1 MDLAGALRRVRL
13 RRRVYQVLD
22 GGLAGDRL
30 ASLIHAGL
38 VALVLVSVAA
48 VILESVPSLDAR
60 FGRFFIALELVA
72 AAVFT
77 AEYAL
82 RLWACV
88 EHGPLKG
95 LRPWAARWRHA
106 CSPAMVVDFIAIVPF
121 FLMLVLP
128 EDLKV
133 LLIFRL
139 IRFFKLARY
148 SPGMRSLQEA
158 IYEERRALLACL
170 VILCGVM
177 IVAAAA
183 MHMVE
188 AAAQPDKF
196 GSIPDAMWW
205 AIITLTTVG
214 YGDAFPITPAGKLVA
229 GVTALCGL
237 VMLALPVGI
246 IATSFAEVIRRR
258 EFVIT
263 WSMVSQTPLFG
274 HLEPAEIGEIISM
287 MHSQMAEVGEPIYR
301 KRDVGDRLFV
311 IASGAVELA
320 GAGRSR
326 KLGPGDAFGEDAV
339 MHEGVRHE
347 NARAI
352 ERTRLLALHR
362 SDMLA
367 LLERDP
373 EMRRR
378 LDEGAAGRGA
388 RQVRG

>member
-1 MDLAGALRRVRL
+1 MNLAAALRLIRF
-13 RRRVYQVLD
+13 RRRVYELLD

-30 ASLIHAGL
+30 AGL
-38 VALVLVSVAA
+38 VHAVLVTLVLISVAA
-48 VILESVPSLDAR
+48 VILESVPSVDAR
-60 FGRFFIALELVA
+60 FGRAFVVIELVA
-72 AAVFT
+72 AAVFS

-95 LRPWAARWRHA
+95 LKPSAARWQHA
-106 CSPAMVVDFIAIVPF
+106 LSPAMVVDLIAILPF

-128 EDLKV
+128 DDLKV

-188 AAAQPDKF
+188 ASAQPEKF

-214 YGDAFPITPAGKLVA
+214 YGDVFPITPAGKLVA
-229 GVTALCGL
+229 SVTALCGL

-246 IATSFAEVIRRR
+246 IATSFSEVIRRR

-263 WSMVSQTPLFG
+263 WSMVSQTPIFA
-274 HLEPAEIGEIISM
+274 HLEPHVLGEIISM
-287 MHSQMAEVGEPIYR
+287 MHSQMAEEGETIYR
-301 KRDVGDRLFV
+301 KRDAGDRLFV
-311 IASGAVELA
+311 IGSGAVELTGTGRRRVL
-320 GAGRSR
+320 GA
-326 KLGPGDAFGEDAV
+326 GDAFGEDAV
-339 MHEGVRHE
+339 LRGGVRLE
-347 NARAI
+347 SARATS
-352 ERTRLLALHR
+352 RTRLLALHR
-362 SDMLA
+362 ADMLQ
-367 LLERDP
+367 LVERDP
-373 EMRRR
+373 EIGKR
-378 LDEGAAGRGA
+378 LAESSRQPERGLP
-388 RQVRG
+388 GS